1 MTIEL
6 KEFTNQGASAF
17 DIKSYPNVDG
27 LCVNHNGVFW
37 MLLNIKDGIVIY
49 LTDIPV

>member
-17 DIKSYPNVDG
+17 DIKNYPNFEG
-27 LCVNHNGVFW
+27 LCVNHNGVIW
-37 MLLNIKDGIVIY
+37 MLLSIKDGIVIF
-49 LTDIPV
+49 LTYIPV